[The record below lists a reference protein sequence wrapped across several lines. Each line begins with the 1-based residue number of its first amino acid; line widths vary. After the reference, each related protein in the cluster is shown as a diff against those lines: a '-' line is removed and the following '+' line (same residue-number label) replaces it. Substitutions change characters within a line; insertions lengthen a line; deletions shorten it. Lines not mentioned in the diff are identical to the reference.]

1 MYICKFK
8 QLTPYLL
15 NLLFM
20 KKLILLFGSLLL
32 PLFSFASE
40 ADLEMPVGFATDS
53 KTQIL
58 YWGFA
63 VVVLGLLFGFWQFS
77 KVRKLKAHK
86 SMLEIGE
93 VIFKTCSTY
102 LKQQGKFLIILFLFI
117 ECHEG
122 IIHIDGNRS
131 IVVWYRQNTGVIARI

>member
-117 ECHEG
+117 G
-122 IIHIDGNRS
+122 AAIAL
-131 IVVWYRQNTGVIARI
+131 YFGVLSHMSVGAV